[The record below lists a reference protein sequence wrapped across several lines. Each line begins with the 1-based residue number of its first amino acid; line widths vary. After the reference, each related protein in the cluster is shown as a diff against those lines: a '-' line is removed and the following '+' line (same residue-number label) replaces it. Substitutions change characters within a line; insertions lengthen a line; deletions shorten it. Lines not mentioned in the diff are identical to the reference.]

1 MKQYPRMAALLLA
14 LLLALGCTGCGEKQE
29 PVTVTIWH
37 VYGGETES
45 PLNDLIDT
53 FNETV
58 GRAQN
63 IRVQVGS
70 VTNTNTIHEAV
81 LASAYGE
88 PGATALPDMFVSYPK
103 TVLALPD
110 KNGDVLV
117 RAGIIKTKVPL
128 KGLKQPEK
136 LVKEKKPQTKAQQR
150 YSRLTGDANRPNGRV
165 ERVQRSAKMEC
176 NLLGLTVDE
185 ALPEVDSFIDRAIL
199 NGQTVVYLIHGNGT
213 GALRTAIH
221 KHLRGNRMVKSF
233 RLGRYGEGESGVTV
247 VELK

>member
-1 MKQYPRMAALLLA
+1 VGQEVCIAELNQLA
-14 LLLALGCTGCGEKQE
+14 
-29 PVTVTIWH
+29 
-37 VYGGETES
+37 
-45 PLNDLIDT
+45 
-53 FNETV
+53 
-58 GRAQN
+58 
-63 IRVQVGS
+63 
-70 VTNTNTIHEAV
+70 
-81 LASAYGE
+81 
-88 PGATALPDMFVSYPK
+88 

-136 LVKEKKPQTKAQQR
+136 LVQEPKNPTKGQQR
-150 YSRLTGDANRPNGRV
+150 YTRQTGTTPKSGGHV

-185 ALPEVDSFIDRAIL
+185 ALYEVDTFLDQSVL

-221 KHLRGNRMVKSF
+221 KHLRGHRQVKSF

>member
-1 MKQYPRMAALLLA
+1 MHNPVKEFVPLKDVKVGQEVCIAELNQLA
-14 LLLALGCTGCGEKQE
+14 
-29 PVTVTIWH
+29 
-37 VYGGETES
+37 
-45 PLNDLIDT
+45 
-53 FNETV
+53 
-58 GRAQN
+58 
-63 IRVQVGS
+63 
-70 VTNTNTIHEAV
+70 
-81 LASAYGE
+81 
-88 PGATALPDMFVSYPK
+88 

-136 LVKEKKPQTKAQQR
+136 LVKEPTAPKTKAQQR
-150 YSRLTGDANRPNGRV
+150 YSRLTGDTNRPNGRV
-165 ERVQRSAKMEC
+165 ERVQRTAKMEC

-185 ALPEVDSFIDRAIL
+185 ALSEVDSFIDRAIL